1 MVLGAEK
8 EGAVVVLEVVEV
20 RAVVRVVFLV
30 VGIVN
35 AAHTATS
42 TTGQAGWA
50 LYISRDSAPREILQH
65 ATGWLGTGGMW
76 DVAEATLGRE
86 GW

>member
-1 MVLGAEK
+1 VVLGAER

-42 TTGQAGWA
+42 TT
-50 LYISRDSAPREILQH
+50 
-65 ATGWLGTGGMW
+65 
-76 DVAEATLGRE
+76 
-86 GW
+86 